1 MIPRPHNPILQYTIL
16 PYARWEV
23 SLLVCEMKGLSL
35 TRRSRVI
42 GKEGDGAF
50 PSASRQLQRKGLAI
64 LRIALVIA
72 LILGVIAATDIS
84 SNESASTQASI
95 KHYR

>member
-1 MIPRPHNPILQYTIL
+1 
-16 PYARWEV
+16 
-23 SLLVCEMKGLSL
+23 LVCEMKGLSL